1 MPNTFIVLTDDAW
14 IENLRTQNMN
24 GAIFPKGGGDTTIFE
39 VGDSLYFATSRSGR
53 NQNKIAGRG
62 VVTRV
67 EYKNSKDAW
76 DTYPTELGFKKDEF
90 NKFLIGK
97 KDSLKLIHLDC
108 LQWLQLGFQFELDN
122 DVYNS
127 SRGKNGHL
135 RRLTNVDDRKIIQHV
150 KKKFLTKLQLQ
161 EVYINDQIDEELEMM
176 PIGYQEGAKKLK
188 IHRQF
193 ERNQTLITQ
202 VKQDQDRLPW
212 TCDICQMRFD
222 NRYNVDY
229 IEAHHKI
236 PLSQAG
242 VRMTRKDDIAL
253 LCANCHR
260 AVHKKMA
267 ENKDREYIAIKSEI
281 EASIQVEFEALQAYI
296 LKKIRDKGEL

>member
-1 MPNTFIVLTDDAW
+1 MPNTFIVLTDNAW

-24 GAIFPKGGGDTTIFE
+24 EAIFPKGGGDTTIFT
-39 VGDSLYFATSRSGR
+39 VGDSFYFATRREDG

-62 VVTRV
+62 VVTGV
-67 EYKNSKDAW
+67 EYKKSIDAW
-76 DTYPTELGFKKDEF
+76 DTYPTKLGFSEEEYNNFSSGKDT
-90 NKFLIGK
+90 
-97 KDSLKLIHLDC
+97 LKLIHLGC

-122 DVYNS
+122 NIYS
-127 SRGKNGHL
+127 SEWGYHGHL
-135 RRLTNVDDRKIIQHV
+135 RRLTNDVNRKIIEKVHEMFRDALSQ
-150 KKKFLTKLQLQ
+150 Q

-176 PIGYQEGAKKLK
+176 PIEYQEGAKKLK

-193 ERNQTLITQ
+193 ERNRTLITQ

-212 TCDICQMRFD
+212 TCDICQMIFD

-242 VRMTRKDDIAL
+242 VRMTRMDDIAL

-267 ENKDREYIAIKSEI
+267 ENKDSEYNAIKREI
-281 EASIQVEFEALQAYI
+281 VDSIQVEFEAIQADI
-296 LKKIRDKGEL
+296 LRKFRDNGEL